1 MAILGVPSGTYG
13 SNLNVAVITIDT
25 QGRVTRS
32 SNIAI
37 AIPFITNVSVS
48 TNKDYP
54 LCLANANSG
63 ILAPNVFISNTQL
76 FFNPSTGTLTSVNF
90 NTVSDISLKENII
103 TIQSP
108 VSIVEKLS
116 GVEFNWKDNGKKA
129 SGFIAQEVEQ
139 FLPHLVTKTTE
150 GIKTVN
156 YQGVIAYLV
165 ETIKELNNRIKDL
178 ERKVG

>member
-1 MAILGVPSGTYG
+1 MAFLGTSSPPEYG
-13 SNLNVAVITIDT
+13 FIIDT
-25 QGRVTRS
+25 QGRIART
-32 SNIAI
+32 SNTII
-37 AIPFITNVSVS
+37 NLPV
-48 TNKDYP
+48 
-54 LCLANANSG
+54 LAN
-63 ILAPNVFISNTQL
+63 V
-76 FFNPSTGTLTSVNF
+76 NPSTGTLTSVNF

-156 YQGVIAYLV
+156 YQGIIAYLV
-165 ETIKELNNRIKDL
+165 ETVKQLNDRIKKL
-178 ERKVG
+178 ENRVE

>member
-1 MAILGVPSGTYG
+1 MATLGVNAGVYG
-13 SNLNVAVITIDT
+13 NTILTAAITIDT
-25 QGRVTRS
+25 HGRVTKA
-32 SNIAI
+32 SNVAI
-37 AIPFITNVSVS
+37 GIPAVANVNITLNR
-48 TNKDYP
+48 DY
-54 LCLANANSG
+54 LVCLANANTGLLS
-63 ILAPNVFISNTQL
+63 PNVFVSNTQL
-76 FFNPSTGTLTSVNF
+76 YFNPSTATLTSVNF
-90 NTVSDISLKENII
+90 NSISDLALKENII

-156 YQGVIAYLV
+156 YQGIIAYLV
-165 ETIKELNNRIKDL
+165 ETIKDLNNRIKKL
-178 ERKVG
+178 ENKDD

>member
-1 MAILGVPSGTYG
+1 MAFLGTSSPPEYG
-13 SNLNVAVITIDT
+13 FIIDT
-25 QGRVTRS
+25 QGRIART
-32 SNIAI
+32 SNTIINLPVLA
-37 AIPFITNVSVS
+37 NVNLS
-48 TNKDYP
+48 TNKDYMI
-54 LCLANANSG
+54 CLANANSG

-108 VSIVEKLS
+108 VSIVE
-116 GVEFNWKDNGKKA
+116 FNWKDNGKKA

-156 YQGVIAYLV
+156 YQGIIAYLV
-165 ETIKELNNRIKDL
+165 ETVKQLNDRIKKL
-178 ERKVG
+178 ENRVE

>member
-1 MAILGVPSGTYG
+1 MAFLGTSSPPEYG
-13 SNLNVAVITIDT
+13 FIIDT
-25 QGRVTRS
+25 QGRIART
-32 SNIAI
+32 SNTIINLPVLA
-37 AIPFITNVSVS
+37 NVNLS
-48 TNKDYP
+48 TNKDYMI
-54 LCLANANSG
+54 CLANANSG

-156 YQGVIAYLV
+156 YQGIIAYLV
-165 ETIKELNNRIKDL
+165 ETVKQLNDRIKKL
-178 ERKVG
+178 ENRVE